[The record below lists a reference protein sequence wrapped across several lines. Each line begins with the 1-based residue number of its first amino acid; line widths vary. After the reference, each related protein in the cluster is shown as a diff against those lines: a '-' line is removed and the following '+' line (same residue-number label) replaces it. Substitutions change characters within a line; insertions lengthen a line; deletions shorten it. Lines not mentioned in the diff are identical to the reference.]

1 MRRDNSHSTAL
12 KDFLP
17 PMKTRFLAL
26 ALAAVTLGACDD
38 SFVPDFNNPNELD
51 YTVFTSRDALQ
62 SAVTGLADGDR
73 QLHDFQ
79 VLIQETIGRNVY
91 RIDGSEPRYIT
102 SPLGSQNVSRTNF
115 IGAAIWTGPY
125 ANIRTGRLLIAGSD
139 SSAIALS
146 PLTDAE
152 KAGVRGYAKTLI
164 ALQYIRLVEVRD
176 TVGVPIVL
184 DDDVVPD
191 PIRCKPAVLEYVS
204 ALLDTAATDLAAA
217 GTAFPFELPAGFAGF
232 DTPAGML
239 QFNRGLKA
247 RNEIYRA
254 FQAYGAAPTFAS
266 IDQAALG
273 RAQEA
278 LSASFYNPAGDF
290 NTGVYHVYSTSAG
303 EYSNPNFGPSIMRIN
318 PRVVAEADPGDL
330 RVPAKV
336 NIDPTSVANNEIGGS
351 LDVPSGYLDKVNASP
366 VTPLPIISNA
376 ELILLQAEIFWGQ
389 GRYAEALAQ
398 SNIVRSSAQGGGLAA
413 RVINVGTPE
422 GQGEVLREILKQ
434 KRYQLLFTSPSRHVD
449 YRMFGILNELG
460 QERGNDPV
468 SVLRLPQTEL
478 DARGGE
484 GSCTA

>member
-51 YTVFTSRDALQ
+51 YTVFTSRDGLQ
-62 SAVTGLADGDR
+62 SAATGLADGDR
-73 QLHDFQ
+73 QLLDFQ
-79 VLIQETIGRNVY
+79 VLIQETIGRDVY

-125 ANIRTGRLLIAGSD
+125 ANIRTARLLIAGSD
-139 SSAIALS
+139 SSSFALN

-164 ALQYIRLVEVRD
+164 ALQYIRLIEVRD
-176 TVGVPIVL
+176 TVGVPIVV

-191 PIRCKPAVLEYVS
+191 PIRCKPVVLDYVS

-217 GTAFPFELPAGFAGF
+217 GTAFAFELPAGFAGF

-247 RNEIYRA
+247 KNEIYRA
-254 FQAYGAAPTFAS
+254 FENYGIDQS
-266 IDQAALG
+266 IDAAALG
-273 RAQEA
+273 LAQEA
-278 LSASFYNPAGDF
+278 LSASFYNPTGDF
-290 NTGVYHVYSTSAG
+290 NAGVYHVYSTSAG

-366 VTPLPIISNA
+366 VTPLPILSNA
-376 ELILLQAEIFWGQ
+376 ELILLPAEIFWGQ

-398 SNIVRSSAQGGGLAA
+398 SNLVRSSAQGGGLAA